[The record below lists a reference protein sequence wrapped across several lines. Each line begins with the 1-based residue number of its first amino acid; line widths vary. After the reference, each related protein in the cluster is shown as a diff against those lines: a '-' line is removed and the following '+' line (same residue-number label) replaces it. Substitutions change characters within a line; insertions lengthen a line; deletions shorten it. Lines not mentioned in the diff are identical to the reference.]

1 MSNIKFYH
9 VGYTTVVTTS
19 PRDLERENEVGTTEV
34 IDYKVADVVNK
45 LRELGPYKYLS
56 QRAVTQPC

>member
-19 PRDLERENEVGTTEV
+19 PRDLEREKEVGTTEV
-34 IDYKVADVVNK
+34 IDFKVADVVDK

-56 QRAVTQPC
+56 Q